1 VNNHVRVF
9 LARGFF
15 IAFFVMVKISRCKDN
30 KKNCGL
36 RIFPLQSLHFV
47 LLSVLFNISRTS
59 AKILSREIPLQNT
72 QKEPQL
78 LTQNIATIKRK
89 NCWH

>member
-1 VNNHVRVF
+1 MCDKITFVFF

-36 RIFPLQSLHFV
+36 RIFPLKSYIFL

-59 AKILSREIPLQNT
+59 AKSKTPKYLYKTCKKSLSY
-72 QKEPQL
+72 
-78 LTQNIATIKRK
+78 
-89 NCWH
+89 

>member
-1 VNNHVRVF
+1 MCDKITFVFF

-36 RIFPLQSLHFV
+36 RIFPLQSLHLCKDNKKNCGLRIF
-47 LLSVLFNISRTS
+47 
-59 AKILSREIPLQNT
+59 PLQS
-72 QKEPQL
+72 L
-78 LTQNIATIKRK
+78 HFCAFKRAF
-89 NCWH
+89 